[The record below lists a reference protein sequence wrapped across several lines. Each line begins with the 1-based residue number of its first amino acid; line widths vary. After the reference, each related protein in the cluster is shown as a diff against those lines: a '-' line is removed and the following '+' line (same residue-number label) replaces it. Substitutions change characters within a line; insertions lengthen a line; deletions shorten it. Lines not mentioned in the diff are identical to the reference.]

1 MQRKIILYEKL
12 DFKIIENNS
21 AEPGKM
27 MSIKIE
33 KSSIFD
39 TISIL

>member
-21 AEPGKM
+21 GKIM
-27 MSIKIE
+27 KIKIE

-39 TISIL
+39 IISIL